1 MMAAV
6 IKKYRIQ
13 REIRALK
20 LELQAISNSRDL
32 EDDLKAQLVL
42 SLLKKIND
50 LQSEI

>member
-20 LELQAISNSRDL
+20 LELQAISNSAGL

-42 SLLKKIND
+42 SLLKRIDELK
-50 LQSEI
+50 SEI